1 MVEGLANTMIVSV
14 AKAHLI
20 HTWLTES
27 EWAQVEGVKAGVG
40 KKFLRISR
48 RASRRGVM
56 YELGWTTVQGWV
68 WKERLGVYA
77 RLKETTGMMGE
88 AFDEGVKLAEEGRE
102 DGKDTGLL
110 GNVKAI
116 LTELGLKEYWG
127 RQNTP
132 KKAQWKKIVR
142 QAVMEWEQ
150 RKRKTWKNRK
160 GMSPQWG
167 MAMVLTE
174 KESPVLQMTGS
185 DRNLL
190 AGVRLMITK
199 EEMEDTERQTKECR
213 MCGME
218 GQKGI
223 IHLVT
228 GCGKTAKAREIALP
242 KEGMGWSNRRKWG
255 ELTKGGNKNMAYLRE
270 VARLYKEALKI
281 SLMPWVGDLGSRKKE
296 GMIGMSVLVQTVSE
310 WVEKG
315 KEGNAH

>member
-1 MVEGLANTMIVSV
+1 
-14 AKAHLI
+14 
-20 HTWLTES
+20 
-27 EWAQVEGVKAGVG
+27 
-40 KKFLRISR
+40 
-48 RASRRGVM
+48 
-56 YELGWTTVQGWV
+56 
-68 WKERLGVYA
+68 VYA

-167 MAMVLTE
+167 TAMVLSE
-174 KESPVLQMTGS
+174 KESPVLRMTGS

-190 AGVRLMITK
+190 AGVRLMMTK

-255 ELTKGGNKNMAYLRE
+255 ELTKGGKKNMAYLRE

-281 SLMPWVGDLGSRKKE
+281 SLMPWVGDLGSRKNE
-296 GMIGMSVLVQTVSE
+296 GMIGMSVLVQKTVG
-310 WVEKG
+310 VGGKG
-315 KEGNAH
+315 KGRKRTLK